1 MQKEKRKLPWLKG
14 SAFNFAW
21 LETPR
26 EIYRCERS
34 NTPEGWKFLVST
46 KKLTYMHVD
55 SVPYLKEELD
65 EAIYQWIEEYET
77 TRYR

>member
-1 MQKEKRKLPWLKG
+1 
-14 SAFNFAW
+14 
-21 LETPR
+21 
-26 EIYRCERS
+26 
-34 NTPEGWKFLVST
+34 
-46 KKLTYMHVD
+46 MHVD